1 VTSRVKRT
9 AGNIRQHRAEAF
21 EQVPEPSA
29 LRRGGSTRLAAFPGS
44 EDVCAEVRV
53 DNRPAGRLV
62 CPPMSAPTTFA
73 GPLVAPAA
81 PDAAASRVDVLL
93 DAAEAV
99 IVRDGIASLTLDAVA
114 AEAKVSKGGLLH
126 HFPSKDRLV
135 EALVKRT
142 AGNIRQHNAQAF
154 EQVPEGPG
162 RMARGLLAA
171 NLRDLDE
178 WCATCQRGSA
188 ATFSALAHKPELLGP
203 MREAYAE
210 LHRRVAE
217 DDGLPEGIG
226 DVVVAA
232 VDGLWLYW
240 VLGLVPVDQAMIERV
255 RTALEKILAD
265 AKAAPAGHA
274 KPSARVAKTA
284 VAPAKRPAA
293 KKASARR

>member
-1 VTSRVKRT
+1 MSTSS
-9 AGNIRQHRAEAF
+9 F
-21 EQVPEPSA
+21 S
-29 LRRGGSTRLAAFPGS
+29 
-44 EDVCAEVRV
+44 
-53 DNRPAGRLV
+53 
-62 CPPMSAPTTFA
+62 
-73 GPLVAPAA
+73 GPLVPAPP
-81 PDAAASRVDVLL
+81 PDAGASRVDALL

-142 AGNIRQHNAQAF
+142 AGAIRSHNAEAF
-154 EQVPEGPG
+154 ERVPEGPG

-171 NLRDLDE
+171 NLCDLDE

-188 ATFSALAHKPELLGP
+188 ATFSALAHNPQLLAP

-217 DDGLPEGIG
+217 DKLPEGVG

-232 VDGLWLYW
+232 IDGLWLYW
-240 VLGLVPVDQAMIERV
+240 VLGLVQVDQAMIVRV
-255 RTALEKILAD
+255 REALEKILDEATP
-265 AKAAPAGHA
+265 AATPRAQA
-274 KPSARVAKTA
+274 AARKKTA
-284 VAPAKRPAA
+284 VRKTAA
-293 KKASARR
+293 KKASSSKRSR